1 VTAIMIF
8 VLALVVDKG
17 IDRICDA
24 IRESNE

>member
-1 VTAIMIF
+1 MSAIMIF

-24 IRESNE
+24 IRESRE